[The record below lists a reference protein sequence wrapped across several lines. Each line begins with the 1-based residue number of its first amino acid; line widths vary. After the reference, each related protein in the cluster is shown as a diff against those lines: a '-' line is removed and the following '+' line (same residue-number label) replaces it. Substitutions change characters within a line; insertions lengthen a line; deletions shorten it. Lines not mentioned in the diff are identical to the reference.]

1 MSDIKLR
8 MYAVRSGDGKYLCK
22 GNGWVDGLE
31 RARLYVK
38 PGPARALVTL
48 LATKFPNSVFPE
60 LVELH
65 VTDVVVLDE
74 KERLVKAQLRK
85 AVREARWAAREAEW
99 ARKQALRKLEDA
111 KAEVARVFA
120 KLKG

>member
-31 RARLYVK
+31 RARLWRCA
-38 PGPARALVTL
+38 PGPVRALVTL

-60 LVELH
+60 LVELR

-74 KERLVKAQLRK
+74 KERLVNAQLRK
-85 AVREARWAAREAEW
+85 AAREAEW
-99 ARKQALRKLEDA
+99 ARKQALRRLEDA

>member
-1 MSDIKLR
+1 MR

-60 LVELH
+60 LVELR

-74 KERLVKAQLRK
+74 KERLAKAQLRK
-85 AVREARWAAREAEW
+85 AARDARWAARDAEW
-99 ARKQALRKLEDA
+99 RREQAVKKLAEA
-111 KAEVARVFA
+111 KAEVARLFCKVE
-120 KLKG
+120 KVTS